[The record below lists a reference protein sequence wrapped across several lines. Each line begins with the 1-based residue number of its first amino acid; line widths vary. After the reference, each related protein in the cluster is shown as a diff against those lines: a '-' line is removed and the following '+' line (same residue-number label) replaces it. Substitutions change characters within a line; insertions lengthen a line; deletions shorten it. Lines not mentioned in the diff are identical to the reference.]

1 MQTSHPTILVTND
14 DGITAPG
21 IRALWQALMP
31 VGNVVVFAPERNWSA
46 AGHSKTLHKP
56 LRADPYPIEGARGF
70 VSSGAPSDCVALA
83 LLGLVESP
91 VALVVSGINPTA
103 NLGQDIT
110 YSGTLAAAMEAA
122 IFGIPAIAVSME
134 AAGGGD
140 ARDRAAAAAGEYA
153 PVAAFAARLAGQILR
168 EGLPRHT
175 LLNINAPGLPAAR
188 LRGVAIT
195 RLGMRVYRDEL
206 VRRQD
211 PRGRAYYWIGG
222 EAPSGDVE
230 RVGTDIWAV
239 AHGYISV
246 TPIRLDMTA
255 PDLLPILESWNLTL

>member
-1 MQTSHPTILVTND
+1 MATILVTND

-21 IRALWQALMP
+21 IRALWQALLP
-31 VGNVVVFAPERNWSA
+31 VGDVVVLAPERNWSA

-56 LRADPYPIEGARGF
+56 LRADPYPLDEVRAF
-70 VSSGAPSDCVALA
+70 VSTGTPSDCVALA
-83 LLGLVESP
+83 LLGLVDP
-91 VALVVSGINPTA
+91 PPALVVSGINPTA

-110 YSGTLAAAMEAA
+110 YSGTLAAAMEAT
-122 IFGIPAIAVSME
+122 IFGVPAIAVSLE
-134 AAGGGD
+134 APTGGD
-140 ARDRAAAAAGEYA
+140 ARDRAVAGANEYG
-153 PVAAFAARLAGQILR
+153 PVAAFAARLADRLLR

-175 LLNINAPGLPAAR
+175 LLNVNAPALPADQ

-195 RLGMRVYRDEL
+195 RLGIRVYRDEL
-206 VRRQD
+206 VRRDD
-211 PRGRAYYWIGG
+211 PRGRPYYWIGG
-222 EAPSGDVE
+222 EAPSGDVK

-255 PDLLPILESWNLTL
+255 PDLLPVLESWDLRQE